1 MKMMDPEMMRIAQ
14 EQLSRIPPDEFMR
27 MQQQMMSNPDLI
39 RMATEGMKNLRADD
53 FRLAAEQMKH
63 IRPEEMAEMSS
74 RLANASPDELAS
86 MRAQAD
92 AQRAY
97 ELQGAQSLKNQGNQ
111 LHGQGKY
118 KEAIEKYHR
127 AKENL
132 SRMPTS
138 EAAKLQLACS
148 LNLMSCYLKTGEF
161 DKTVAEGTEV
171 LERDENNLKAL
182 YRRGQAYRE
191 LGKLRLAFLDMSKA
205 AKVDPNDEQVKDVL
219 QQIEDQLESQGEEAE
234 EENAWLPRTNGPV
247 IEEISEEEVQAFSAG
262 MSDNKKRNKEEIS
275 QQASTD
281 SEQQAPIFP
290 DTAGFSQTI
299 DSLKENPEMMRSM
312 HSMMSNMKPEHI
324 AAMSGGQMT
333 PDMVKMASDMVKQ
346 MSPEDM
352 RRMLEM
358 MPSLKQD
365 ATTSTS
371 APFTPPSLSRGVS
384 TSGSVVEK
392 DQNSGTGFTQGSSSS
407 NFMAGQDFPSITA
420 EMQEEMRQRMKDPAM
435 KQMMAS
441 MIKNMTPES
450 MVTMGEQMGFKLSRE
465 EAEKAQSALSNLNPD
480 VIERMM
486 KWADRAQQVANVAR
500 TGKNFLLGRAGLVF
514 AVVMLVVAMFLH
526 YMGVIGG

>member
-1 MKMMDPEMMRIAQ
+1 MRLAQ

-53 FRLAAEQMKH
+53 IRFAAEQMKH
-63 IRPEEMAEMSS
+63 IRPEEMAEMSA

-86 MRAQAD
+86 MRVQAD

-111 LHGQGKY
+111 LHGQGKF
-118 KEAIEKYHR
+118 KEAIEKYYR
-127 AKENL
+127 AKETS
-132 SRMPTS
+132 SRLPTS
-138 EAAKLQLACS
+138 EAAKLRLACS
-148 LNLMSCYLKTGEF
+148 LNLMSCYLKIGEF

-191 LGKLRLAFLDMSKA
+191 LGKLRLAFSDMSKA

-219 QQIEDQLESQGEEAE
+219 QQIEDELESQGEEAE
-234 EENAWLPRTNGPV
+234 EENAAFLPRTNGPV
-247 IEEISEEEVQAFSAG
+247 IEEISEEEAQTFSAA
-262 MSDNKKRNKEEIS
+262 MSDNKKQNKEEIS
-275 QQASTD
+275 QQASTVA
-281 SEQQAPIFP
+281 EQQAPIFP

-299 DSLKENPEMMRSM
+299 DSLKQNPAMMRSM
-312 HSMMSNMKPEHI
+312 HSMMSSMSPEHI

-352 RRMLEM
+352 QRMLEM

-365 ATTSTS
+365 VTSTS
-371 APFTPPSLSRGVS
+371 AAFSPPSLSRGVS
-384 TSGSVVEK
+384 TSRSAIEK
-392 DQNSGTGFTQGSSSS
+392 NQNSGTGFTQGSSSS
-407 NFMAGQDFPSITA
+407 NFVDGENLPTITP
-420 EMQEEMRQRMKDPAM
+420 ELQEEMRQRMKDPAM

-441 MIKNMTPES
+441 MIKNMSPES

-465 EAEKAQSALSNLNPD
+465 EAEKAQSALSNLSPD
-480 VIERMM
+480 VIEKMM
-486 KWADRAQQVANVAR
+486 KWADRAQQAANVAR
-500 TGKNFLLGRAGLVF
+500 AGKNFLLGRAGLVF